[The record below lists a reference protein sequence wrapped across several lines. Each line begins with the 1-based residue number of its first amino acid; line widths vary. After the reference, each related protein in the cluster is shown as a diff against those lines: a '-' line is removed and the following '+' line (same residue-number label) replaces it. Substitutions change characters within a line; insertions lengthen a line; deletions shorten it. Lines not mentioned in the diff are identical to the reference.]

1 MIKKTGREEQGYEN
15 LEGLSADTLKGKQSV
30 RATFR
35 LPIQI
40 ITLLSVTADQLGLKQ
55 KSLFDQLVENR
66 DVLEQLAVG
75 AEQYQSPEVQRQQK
89 TYVVSRNSL
98 SSLEYVAKSHGV
110 SRDLLVEIS
119 IKRLLP
125 VLNSEQEKQ
134 KNRKRILADLE
145 GYLHE
150 GVRLLTKSERL
161 LGPEDS
167 ASRALVLLL
176 TQCGRT
182 IEEIREQVERGR
194 RIEEFQ

>member
-1 MIKKTGREEQGYEN
+1 MIKDTDKEEQGYEN

-35 LPIQI
+35 LPIQM

-66 DVLEQLAVG
+66 DVLEQLAAG
-75 AEQYQSPEVQRQQK
+75 AVLYHSSEEQRQHK

-98 SSLEYVAKSHGV
+98 SSLEYVAKTHGV
-110 SRDLLVEIS
+110 PRDLLVEIS

-145 GYLHE
+145 EYLQE
-150 GVRLLTKSERL
+150 GARLLAKSEGL
-161 LGPEDS
+161 LGPEDG
-167 ASRALVLLL
+167 ASRALELLL

-194 RIEEFQ
+194 KIEDFQ